1 MAHQDNRAGAIPQPL
16 GRTEAKVWAL
26 VAPGGFFPPSTATA
40 PHRFRPKGSFLPGAT
55 MAETILFVLSAE
67 RAVTTEGSFP
77 DPLAHPLDRSKRR
90 LVKVITVINIVE
102 FAPIGTNILTHLP
115 G

>member
-26 VAPGGFFPPSTATA
+26 VAPCGFFPPSTPTT

-77 DPLAHPLDRSKRR
+77 DPLAHP
-90 LVKVITVINIVE
+90 
-102 FAPIGTNILTHLP
+102 PWIGQKSAK
-115 G
+115 